1 MTLVKLIDFAG
12 GGNKNLLGVAIASSV
27 LAVSTFVIV
36 PVQAAI
42 ININSVSND
51 TGNPIVQFFSAGD
64 YQVDYIGVAD
74 GGMYDAWNAWGTVQG
89 CDANGANCQNGWV
102 NNYSISSSEFS
113 ISQGTG
119 TYATPALALANG
131 QNTAFTLTGDSNVY
145 LFIGD
150 SFYSD
155 NIGGVSLKVMPISN
169 PPVTSVPE
177 TSSILGLLSLGVLGI
192 GAALN
197 RKL

>member
-150 SFYSD
+150 SFYSSRVTEFRSIR
-155 NIGGVSLKVMPISN
+155 NRCSLKPKT
-169 PPVTSVPE
+169 VTPKLSSAKVP
-177 TSSILGLLSLGVLGI
+177 
-192 GAALN
+192 
-197 RKL
+197 

>member
-1 MTLVKLIDFAG
+1 
-12 GGNKNLLGVAIASSV
+12 
-27 LAVSTFVIV
+27 
-36 PVQAAI
+36 
-42 ININSVSND
+42 
-51 TGNPIVQFFSAGD
+51 
-64 YQVDYIGVAD
+64 
-74 GGMYDAWNAWGTVQG
+74 MYDAWNAWGTVQG
-89 CDANGANCQNGWV
+89 CDANGANCQKGWF

-197 RKL
+197 QKL

>member
-1 MTLVKLIDFAG
+1 
-12 GGNKNLLGVAIASSV
+12 
-27 LAVSTFVIV
+27 
-36 PVQAAI
+36 
-42 ININSVSND
+42 
-51 TGNPIVQFFSAGD
+51 
-64 YQVDYIGVAD
+64 
-74 GGMYDAWNAWGTVQG
+74 MYDAWNAWGTVQG

-192 GAALN
+192 GAALH